1 MNPAQSFKDKF
12 SVTAPKLNFAA
23 NPYQDIL
30 DLENPGP
37 GHGSIRPRA
46 HVESGLPTLS
56 LNGDWRFNFAPS
68 LAQAPVGVE
77 EDAFDDAAWGFLPV
91 PSSWN
96 FHGHGAPAYTN
107 VQFPFPLD
115 PPFTPDANP
124 VGDHRLLFEA
134 GPDFLQGAILRFD
147 GIENAGTIWLN
158 GTLLGTTRGSKLPHE
173 FDASGVLRAGQNLL
187 VVRVSQFSAAS
198 YLEDQDAWWLPGIFR
213 DVTLLAQPAGAVRD
227 VFVHAG
233 YTPDGHGTL
242 RVELDPP
249 VEGAIAAISGLG
261 FSEGVV
267 DGETV
272 DVGAVQP
279 WSAETPTLYALTI
292 TTPVQTLVLNV
303 GFRTITVEDAQI
315 KINGVPVLFRGV
327 NRHEHNPDLGR
338 AVPQEQVLAELCLMK
353 AHNINAIRTAHYAPH
368 PFLLHAADRLGFYV
382 IDECDYETHG
392 FEDGDPA
399 HERWSGNPS
408 AEPQYQAALLD
419 RMERMVERDKNHPS
433 IIMWSLGNE
442 AGTGAN
448 LEAMARRTKKRDPER
463 LVHYESDWACSYVDV
478 YSRMYLYP
486 ADVELIGRQE
496 EVPLPDAGQD
506 AHRRNLPFILCE
518 YAHAMGNGPGGLQ
531 EYQDLFDTYS
541 RLQGGFV
548 WEWIEH
554 GIRQHTPDG
563 EAYFAYGGDFGEKV
577 HDGNFVIDGLVSADL
592 EPRPGLLDF
601 KKVIEPLALA
611 IDDDWCTMEIH
622 NKYDFL
628 DTSHLAFAWHIQGA
642 GGRYSEGTLQVPVTA
657 AGERSAVGLPAE
669 ITAERRD
676 QRVLTVSAV
685 LAAEQPWAPAGH
697 EIAWAQRG
705 DPAKPLPAVNSTE
718 PVQLDD
724 GVLRFGPGTFDLS
737 TGELES
743 FKGVPVNGP
752 RLTLWRSPTD
762 NDAGKERSLPGNPR
776 DADTWLA
783 AGLALLEG
791 RLQSMTDDGG
801 RLRVRVRHGVPVVRT
816 YVDVEY
822 VWSTDGAVLD
832 LLAQVDPG
840 PGWGRNWPRVGF
852 DFELPGEFSQASWT
866 GFGPGQK
873 YPDTGMAAKLGW
885 FSASMEELQVP
896 YVRPQENGARAGVS
910 ALEICVPGT
919 QDSIAFRTNGMS
931 FSLRPWSQSVLTAAK
946 HTPDLVAD
954 GTSYL
959 TLDAASNGIGT
970 ASCGP
975 GVLAPYVLTPAALS
989 FRVIMQ

>member
-1 MNPAQSFKDKF
+1 M
-12 SVTAPKLNFAA
+12 TAPNLNFAA
-23 NPYQDIL
+23 NPYRDIL

-46 HVESGLPTLS
+46 HVASGLPTLS

-68 LAQAPVGVE
+68 LAEAPEGVE
-77 EDAFDDAAWGFLPV
+77 TEAFDDATWGTLPV
-91 PSSWN
+91 PSNWN

-115 PPFTPDANP
+115 PPFVPDANP
-124 VGDHRLLFEA
+124 VGDHRLRFEA
-134 GPDFLQGAILRFD
+134 GPDFLQGAVLRFD
-147 GIENAGTIWLN
+147 GIENAGTVWLN

-173 FDASGVLRAGQNLL
+173 FDVSAVLRTGENLL

-213 DVTLLAQPAGAVRD
+213 DVTLLAQPAHAVRD

-233 YTPDGHGTL
+233 FTPGGHGTL

-249 VEGAIAAISGLG
+249 VEGAIATISALGFRSGL
-261 FSEGVV
+261 EAAH
-267 DGETV
+267 GEV
-272 DVGAVQP
+272 LDVGPVQP
-279 WSAETPTLYALTI
+279 WSAETPALYELTI
-292 TTPVQTLVLNV
+292 TTPVQTLTLKV

-338 AVPQEQVLAELCLMK
+338 AVPQEQVLAELHLMK

-368 PFLLHAADRLGFYV
+368 PFLLHAADKLGFYV

-399 HERWSGNPS
+399 HERWAGNPS
-408 AEPQYQAALLD
+408 AEPQYRAAMLD

-442 AGTGAN
+442 AGTGQN
-448 LEAMARRTKKRDPER
+448 LEAMARWTKQRDPER
-463 LVHYESDWACSYVDV
+463 LVHYESDWACAYVDV

-496 EVPLPDAGQD
+496 EEPLPDAGQD

-531 EYQDLFDTYS
+531 EYQDLFDAYP

-563 EAYFAYGGDFGEKV
+563 EAYFAYGGDFGETV

-601 KKVIEPLALA
+601 KKVIEPVVMVIAE
-611 IDDDWCTMEIH
+611 DWSTLKIH

-628 DTSHLAFAWHIQGA
+628 DTAHLAFTWHIEGP
-642 GGRYSEGTLQVPVTA
+642 GGRHSEGTLQVPVTA
-657 AGERSAVGLPAE
+657 AGDRSAVGLPAE
-669 ITAERRD
+669 ITAERRQ
-676 QRVLTVSAV
+676 QRVLSISAV
-685 LAAEQPWAPAGH
+685 LAADEPWAPAGH
-697 EIAWAQRG
+697 EIAWTQQG
-705 DPAKPLPAVNSTE
+705 DPAAPLPAVN
-718 PVQLDD
+718 PVEQVQRDG
-724 GVLRFGPGTFDLS
+724 GVLRLGPATFDLA
-737 TGELES
+737 TGELGS

-762 NDAGKERSLPGNPR
+762 NDGGKERSLPGNPR
-776 DADTWLA
+776 DADTWMA
-783 AGLALLEG
+783 AGLPLLEG
-791 RLQSMTDDGG
+791 RLASMTDDGG
-801 RLRVRVRHGVPVVRT
+801 RLRVRVRYGVPVART
-816 YVDVEY
+816 HVDVEY
-822 VWSTDGAVLD
+822 VWTSDGTRLELV
-832 LLAQVDPG
+832 AQVEPG
-840 PGWGRNWPRVGF
+840 PGWGRNWARVGF
-852 DFELPGEFSQASWT
+852 DFELPGEFSQTSWT

-885 FSASMEELQVP
+885 FSASIQELQVP

-910 ALEICVPGT
+910 RLELGAPG
-919 QDSIAFRTNGMS
+919 SGAAIAFRSDSMAFT
-931 FSLRPWSQSVLTAAK
+931 LRPWSQSVLTAAK
-946 HTPDLVAD
+946 HTPDLMAD
-954 GTSYL
+954 GISYL
-959 TLDAASNGIGT
+959 TLDAAANGIGT

-975 GVLAPYVLTPAALS
+975 GVLPPYVLTPAALS
-989 FRVIMQ
+989 FRVVLQ